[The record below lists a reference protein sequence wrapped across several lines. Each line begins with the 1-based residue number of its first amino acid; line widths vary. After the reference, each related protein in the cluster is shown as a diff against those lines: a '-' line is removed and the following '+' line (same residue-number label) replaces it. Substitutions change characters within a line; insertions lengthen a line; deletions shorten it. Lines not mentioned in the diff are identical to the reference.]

1 MAMTITLRHEN
12 GKDRAEC
19 ATFAHADSLLR
30 RWSDRCHRTLGYDK
44 IDFTLVDA
52 ERDLKYHGRYDLVHW
67 STAFADLGGHIARS
81 LGYKAGTGRP
91 RYMSDEQYAHAMK
104 SIPPSVQAQATECLA
119 LVNALRLAE
128 MAPAPVLQLEEDEE
142 GGQAPRM

>member
-19 ATFAHADSLLR
+19 ASFAHADSLLR
-30 RWSDRCHRTLGYDK
+30 RWSDGCHRTLGYDK

-52 ERDLKYHGRYDLVHW
+52 ERDLEYRGRYDLVHW

-81 LGYKAGTGRP
+81 LEYAAGTGRP
-91 RYMSDEQYAHAMK
+91 RYMSDEQYAYAMK
-104 SIPPSVQAQATECLA
+104 SIPPSLQAQAAECLV

-128 MAPAPVLQLEEDEE
+128 MAPAQVPQLEDEEE

>member
-19 ATFAHADSLLR
+19 TSFAHADSLLR
-30 RWSDRCHRTLGYDK
+30 RWSDGCHRTLGYEK

-52 ERDLKYHGRYDLVHW
+52 ERNLDYRGRYDLVHW

-81 LGYKAGTGRP
+81 LEYRAGTRRP
-91 RYMSDEQYAHAMK
+91 RDMSDEQYANAMQ
-104 SIPPSVQAQATECLA
+104 SIPASVRAQAAECLA
-119 LVNALRLAE
+119 LVNDIRLAE
-128 MAPAPVLQLEEDEE
+128 IIPAPVLQLEDDEE